1 MSLSS
6 TAHRVPL
13 TTGEGSLIER
23 MRAKLEASKR
33 LSDARV
39 KDYIGAMVIL
49 ECALEDAIRELERG
63 AR

>member
-1 MSLSS
+1 MSSLSS
-6 TAHRVPL
+6 AAHRVPL

-33 LSDARV
+33 AEDQR
-39 KDYIGAMVIL
+39 DYISSMVIAQ
-49 ECALEDAIRELERG
+49 CALEDALRELERS